1 MAPWL
6 NKLLF
11 ILVIFITNIVQAI
24 TSFAGTALAMPFSIQ
39 LVGVGVARPILN
51 AIALILCI
59 YLAIRYH
66 KDVSWKLVLFITIF
80 AGIGMA
86 VGMVTRSYLY
96 NSMFYKFYGM
106 FVCLLATLFIIKP
119 QTKPLPTWALAIIL
133 IAGGFIHGVFVSGG
147 PLIVFALNT
156 KVKEKEKF
164 RATLSFVWVIL
175 NAVLLTQDLV
185 QMSWSMDMLYLLLI
199 AIPTVALSIF
209 LGKKVFNKLNNESF
223 LKFAYILLFVSG
235 FILLC

>member
-6 NKLLF
+6 SKLLF
-11 ILVIFITNIVQAI
+11 IIVIFITNIVQAI

-39 LVGVGVARPILN
+39 LVGVEVARPILN
-51 AIALILCI
+51 AIALVLCI

-66 KDVSWKLVLFITIF
+66 KDVDWKLFILITVF

-86 VGMVTRSYLY
+86 VGMVTRTYLY
-96 NSMFYKFYGM
+96 NSMFYKFYGI

-119 QTKPLPTWALAIIL
+119 QTKQIPTWLLAVIL

-156 KVKEKEKF
+156 KIKEKEKF
-164 RATLSFVWVIL
+164 RATLSFVWVLL
-175 NAVLLTQDLV
+175 NSVLLTQDLV
-185 QMSWSMDMLYLLLI
+185 LVNWSLDMLYLLLI
-199 AIPTVALSIF
+199 AIPTVVLSIVI
-209 LGKKVFNKLNNESF
+209 GKTVFKKLNNESF
-223 LKFAYILLFVSG
+223 LRFAYILLFVSG